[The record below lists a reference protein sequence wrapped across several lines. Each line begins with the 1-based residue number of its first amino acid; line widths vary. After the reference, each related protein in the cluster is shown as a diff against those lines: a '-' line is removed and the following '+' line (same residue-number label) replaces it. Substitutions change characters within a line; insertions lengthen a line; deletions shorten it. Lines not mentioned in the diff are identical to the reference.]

1 MKRLCAAV
9 LTLCL
14 LTACGTTSVPGSAAP
29 ETETTT
35 SSTVQEAP
43 VTEPVQTEDSA
54 ESAEEASTPETV
66 PQLEAL
72 DRSVELPLVDSP
84 ETLTVWTRTNFA
96 GDAPLS
102 SYAEC
107 KSIQTAEELTGIH
120 VDFTEVSD
128 MTEGESFNL
137 MIAAGDYCDVIY
149 NFLGNYGSA
158 AKAISE
164 GIIVDLRDYLDD
176 APIYRD
182 FLEQNPDIAQ
192 KITTDDGELGA
203 FYKIAEQEGRVY
215 EGWVIRKDWLEKAE
229 LDAPVTVDQWH
240 DVLAVFRDQFQ
251 PQMPLALGSSGT
263 YNSLTSAWTAAFI
276 STMGGYNDTFCANP
290 DGTVT
295 FGPTS
300 PEFKDYLETMYQW
313 YQEGIISGDFV
324 SFEMNGPFSTFTSVV
339 TTGNSGIF
347 PAQADY
353 IDNYIETGRTTDPDY
368 DLQGIVNIHRN
379 ADEAIPAHTVSSE
392 LQSIFSVTAGPNAQL
407 AAKWCNF
414 WYSDVGSRLC
424 TYGIEGESYELDDN
438 GVPQYTDLIL
448 HNPDGYSTDGMKMLY
463 CVNYC
468 TLSDPDAEKGTLS
481 DTVEGVVEVWTAD
494 QKINEAAEDVYSI
507 VNLDYLTMTTEESE
521 RFATLDSDINTY
533 VSEYTLKFI
542 TGDVPLSEYD
552 TYCETIASMGVDEV
566 VGIVQDAYT
575 RYASRSGI

>member
-9 LTLCL
+9 LALCL
-14 LTACGTTSVPGSAAP
+14 LTACGTTAAPGSSAP
-29 ETETTT
+29 EAETTT
-35 SSTVQEAP
+35 PSTVQEAP
-43 VTEPVQTEDSA
+43 VTEPVQAEDSA

-240 DVLAVFRDQFQ
+240 DVLAAFRDQFH

-276 STMGGYNDTFCANP
+276 STMGG
-290 DGTVT
+290 
-295 FGPTS
+295 
-300 PEFKDYLETMYQW
+300 
-313 YQEGIISGDFV
+313 
-324 SFEMNGPFSTFTSVV
+324 
-339 TTGNSGIF
+339 
-347 PAQADY
+347 
-353 IDNYIETGRTTDPDY
+353 
-368 DLQGIVNIHRN
+368 
-379 ADEAIPAHTVSSE
+379 
-392 LQSIFSVTAGPNAQL
+392 
-407 AAKWCNF
+407 
-414 WYSDVGSRLC
+414 
-424 TYGIEGESYELDDN
+424 
-438 GVPQYTDLIL
+438 
-448 HNPDGYSTDGMKMLY
+448 
-463 CVNYC
+463 
-468 TLSDPDAEKGTLS
+468 
-481 DTVEGVVEVWTAD
+481 
-494 QKINEAAEDVYSI
+494 
-507 VNLDYLTMTTEESE
+507 
-521 RFATLDSDINTY
+521 
-533 VSEYTLKFI
+533 
-542 TGDVPLSEYD
+542 
-552 TYCETIASMGVDEV
+552 
-566 VGIVQDAYT
+566 
-575 RYASRSGI
+575 